1 MRKQFYQTALG
12 NCYGLKL
19 AKCWLQFK
27 RKLIVSFIIIFGRLS
42 SPIIVILLRHRIR
55 IMQNQKC
62 YEQTRNSEK
71 RDSNTANIVRV
82 LIYMR
87 LGNKLRSIWDPGQI
101 DRVTA
106 FANSDHN
113 PRPSSMTLTFSP
125 RQAMITTLTRA
136 RNQDQRSVGLKT
148 GTETGWENGRTRP
161 IALLCPLRRSAIFR
175 SILAILRAMVGLGE

>member
-1 MRKQFYQTALG
+1 MLRTNKKQ
-12 NCYGLKL
+12 
-19 AKCWLQFK
+19 
-27 RKLIVSFIIIFGRLS
+27 R
-42 SPIIVILLRHRIR
+42 
-55 IMQNQKC
+55 
-62 YEQTRNSEK
+62 K

-106 FANSDHN
+106 FANSDRN

-125 RQAMITTLTRA
+125 RRAMITTLTRA

-148 GTETGWENGRTRP
+148 GTKTD
-161 IALLCPLRRSAIFR
+161 
-175 SILAILRAMVGLGE
+175 